1 MNLIERVKNIL
12 ITPKTE
18 WEVINNETAT
28 IGSMFTGYVLPLS
41 IVSAIGPILSGFLF
55 AGKYMSMG
63 FTIATAVVGLVVS
76 LVLFYVTVLI
86 FDALAPSFGSEKNQG
101 KSAQTVAYSYT
112 PSYIAGLLSFIPVL
126 GWILPFAAW
135 AYGVYIMY
143 LGLGPIKKTPED
155 KKVIYLLVTYVIIIA
170 ISFILSAI
178 LIGVVVASIFGAAGG
193 LSGLKAS

>member
-28 IGSMFTGYVLPLS
+28 IGSVFTGYVLPLS
-41 IVSAIGPILSGFLF
+41 IVSCVGTILSGLLF
-55 AGKYMSMG
+55 TGRFMSLG
-63 FTIATAVVGLVVS
+63 YTIGIAVVGIIVS
-76 LVLFYVTVLI
+76 LILFYVTVLI

-135 AYGVYIMY
+135 VYGVYIMY
-143 LGLGPIKKTPED
+143 LGLGPMKKTPED
-155 KKVIYLLVTYVIIIA
+155 KKVVYLLVTYVILIA
-170 ISFILSAI
+170 IYFILTAI
-178 LIGVVVASIFGAAGG
+178 LIGIVVAAIFGAAGG
-193 LSGLKAS
+193 ISSLRA